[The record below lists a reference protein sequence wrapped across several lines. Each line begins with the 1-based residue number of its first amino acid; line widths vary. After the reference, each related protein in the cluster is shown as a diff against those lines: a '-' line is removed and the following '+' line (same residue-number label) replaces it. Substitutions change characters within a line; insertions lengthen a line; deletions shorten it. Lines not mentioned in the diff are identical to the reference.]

1 MILQEGIQA
10 LKCNDHRGGCNY
22 DGITGDGS
30 GLMTQ
35 IPWEIIQKWAKDEGK
50 GDIDPKNSLV
60 GMFFF
65 DPEEVSEAQKEIEDL
80 IGKSKFSVVGWR
92 EVPVDQSCLGKLALE
107 NAPSIY
113 QFVIDSS
120 NMSEEEIEV
129 QSYSMRRQISK
140 HLDNVFG
147 KLKHYSV
154 SLSNKT
160 IIYKG
165 MLISNHLAKFYKD
178 LTNTDYLTQ
187 FALYHRRYST
197 NTLPRWSLAQPFRT
211 IGHNGEIN
219 TFLGNVNWARARDA
233 QYESDKL
240 DDIMDDIVPVCGVL
254 GSDSASL
261 DNMVEL
267 YIKNG
272 YSPQKALMLLI
283 PEAFKDHPSL
293 EGRQE
298 VQDFYEYHAGM
309 QEPWDGPA
317 NVTFCDGNILGACL
331 DRNGLRPARYEITN
345 DGMIYFGSE
354 VGSNKIEESRI

>member
-1 MILQEGIQA
+1 
-10 LKCNDHRGGCNY
+10 
-22 DGITGDGS
+22 
-30 GLMTQ
+30 
-35 IPWEIIQKWAKDEGK
+35 
-50 GDIDPKNSLV
+50 
-60 GMFFF
+60 
-65 DPEEVSEAQKEIEDL
+65 
-80 IGKSKFSVVGWR
+80 
-92 EVPVDQSCLGKLALE
+92 
-107 NAPSIY
+107 
-113 QFVIDSS
+113 
-120 NMSEEEIEV
+120 MSDDEIEV
-129 QSYSMRRQISK
+129 QTYALRRQISK
-140 HLDNVFG
+140 HLDHTFG
-147 KLKHYSV
+147 RLQHYSV
-154 SLSNKT
+154 SLSHKT

-165 MLISNHLAKFYKD
+165 MLIADALANFYKD
-178 LTNTDYLTQ
+178 LRSPDFLTQ

-219 TFLGNVNWARARDA
+219 TFLGNINWARARDG
-233 QYESDKL
+233 QYESDRL
-240 DDIMDDIVPVCGVL
+240 DKIMEDILPVCGTH

-293 EGRQE
+293 AEREE
-298 VQDFYEYHAGM
+298 VKDFYEYHAGT

-354 VGSNKIEESRI
+354 VGPNQLSEDRIRKKGRLGPGQMFAVDLNTGEIMTNWELKEKIAKENPYGEWIKENRYNITSENEEYLDGTVEEKADVLVQ

>member
-1 MILQEGIQA
+1 MSATQRAVHLPELLQDDDAEFGYPPKTLDQRERDACGVGFIANVSGERSNMILQEGIQA

-65 DPEEVSEAQKEIEDL
+65 DPKEVSEAQKEIEDL

-272 YSPQKALMLLI
+272 YSP
-283 PEAFKDHPSL
+283 
-293 EGRQE
+293 
-298 VQDFYEYHAGM
+298 
-309 QEPWDGPA
+309 
-317 NVTFCDGNILGACL
+317 
-331 DRNGLRPARYEITN
+331 
-345 DGMIYFGSE
+345 
-354 VGSNKIEESRI
+354 